1 MSVGCAWLLA
11 GLQEIVSVMV
21 SVCLSG
27 RVFAVWLRHC
37 AGVLWLALSWSCREE
52 VLGDSVL

>member
-1 MSVGCAWLLA
+1 MSVGLCVAA
-11 GLQEIVSVMV
+11 GSGLQEIV

-52 VLGDSVL
+52 FLGDSVL